1 MKIQRGSEVVGESEV
16 GRQREHGG
24 LVVTARG
31 IGTFPGTKVSA
42 SATPESESASMTYLP
57 LHSAHALIDALVD
70 TLPLMFTEVRPEDRL
85 EAFEAE
91 VEGVLALAHP
101 ADRGTLEDRAEEVVR
116 VTRGLLLPV
125 DKTSTHSPV

>member
-1 MKIQRGSEVVGESEV
+1 
-16 GRQREHGG
+16 
-24 LVVTARG
+24 
-31 IGTFPGTKVSA
+31 
-42 SATPESESASMTYLP
+42 MTYLP